1 MLRSHLGVLGLRKSA
16 KRAFEQGSADWSFKS
31 ALWDA
36 LLDWHLDQNTESI
49 LFLTNESNQPARI
62 GFQVTTQGI
71 HYYLTQLKLQ
81 PHETRA
87 INIRLLRDVQLAD
100 FRKNKIPATATD
112 GGVSWIRLDNVPVMG
127 RLLVIT
133 RHAGMSSSY
142 AYRLLRNM
150 ERSLLSLLT
159 GLPQ

>member
-100 FRKNKIPATATD
+100 FRRIFPRSNEGKLLCRRELGEFESQD
-112 GGVSWIRLDNVPVMG
+112 VVM
-127 RLLVIT
+127 LFE
-133 RHAGMSSSY
+133 Y
-142 AYRLLRNM
+142 
-150 ERSLLSLLT
+150 LS
-159 GLPQ
+159 

>member
-1 MLRSHLGVLGLRKSA
+1 MEAEVSSVEARSDLVVDTRVENEGNGLAESGA
-16 KRAFEQGSADWSFKS
+16 NP
-31 ALWDA
+31 
-36 LLDWHLDQNTESI
+36 WHLDQNTESI
-49 LFLTNESNQPARI
+49 LFLTNESSQPARI

>member
-1 MLRSHLGVLGLRKSA
+1 MEVEVSSVEARSDLVVDARVENEGNGWA
-16 KRAFEQGSADWSFKS
+16 GSGANP
-31 ALWDA
+31 
-36 LLDWHLDQNTESI
+36 WHLDQNTESI

>member
-1 MLRSHLGVLGLRKSA
+1 MEVEVSSVEARSDLVVDARVENEGNGWA
-16 KRAFEQGSADWSFKS
+16 GSGANPWY
-31 ALWDA
+31 
-36 LLDWHLDQNTESI
+36 LDQNTESI